1 MVMKNIA
8 TAKNT
13 FCYNNAAAKE
23 KSINLLINEIT
34 ITYKYTVK

>member
-8 TAKNT
+8 TAQNT

-23 KSINLLINEIT
+23 KSIKLLMNIT
-34 ITYKYTVK
+34 ITYKYTIK